1 MSNLALME
9 VQRALYTKLSG
20 DGVLMGMVTGVYDA
34 VPQKTALPYVVIGDG
49 RANVEPADEVTLT
62 ELQMQ
67 IEVWG
72 DATGRKKVL
81 TILNRIFSLMQ
92 LGTLTLTG
100 YQHVLLRC
108 EQADTEIAEQ
118 GQNTRGALIVRAIV
132 AEV

>member
-1 MSNLALME
+1 MSDMALME

-20 DGVLMGMVTGVYDA
+20 DGVLMGMVTGVYDV

-49 RANVEPADEVTLT
+49 RANVEPADELTLT

-81 TILNRIFSLMQ
+81 TILNRIFSLMHM
-92 LGTLTLTG
+92 GTLTLAG

-108 EQADTEIAEQ
+108 EQADTEIVEQ
-118 GQNTRGALIVRAIV
+118 GQNARGVLIVRAV
-132 AEV
+132 VVEV

>member
-1 MSNLALME
+1 MSDLALME
-9 VQRALYTKLSG
+9 VQRALYTKLGG

-49 RANVEPADEVTLT
+49 RANVEPADELNIT

-67 IEVWG
+67 IDVWG

-81 TILNRIFSLMQ
+81 TILNHIFALMH
-92 LGTLTLTG
+92 LGTLALAG
-100 YQHVLLRC
+100 YQQVLLRC

-118 GQNTRGALIVRAIV
+118 GQNTRGVLIVRAV
-132 AEV
+132 MAEV